1 VALITA
7 DHGPELSLSARQSG
21 IPILYKPIRPAALRA
36 MLNAFKRKAA
46 RRAGA
51 A

>member
-7 DHGPELSLSARQSG
+7 DHGPDLSLAARQLG
-21 IPILYKPIRPAALRA
+21 IPLLYKPIRPAALRA
-36 MLNAFKRKAA
+36 MLNAFKRKSV